1 MASKKAKLIL
11 GIGLGMALLLVLGVL
26 LGGGKED
33 PDAYSWDKISKGDIR
48 ETISASGEIQAKTRV
63 NVGTNVAGEIKAIHV
78 VDGQEVKA
86 GDLLVTIDQIRLQ
99 QEMARAT
106 AALEGVKKDAERLK
120 AAQDRAEQTFARQ
133 ESLFKQG
140 LISDEEF
147 RQAKLTKQSAELTY
161 QGARS
166 NIAQSEANFGSMRD
180 NLSKTT
186 LRAPIDGRITSLKA
200 EKGEMAIPGMSN
212 LPGAT
217 LMIISDMHELVA
229 EVKVNESEVVRVR
242 TGQVAQVTV
251 ESLQGRV
258 FQGKVA
264 EVATGS
270 EGTGSNANMY
280 KVKVAVDMLA
290 KDVGQLRPGMS
301 ARAVILTSEAKNV
314 LRVPLQAVLERD
326 ESLEEAQKRG
336 LLAPASHSVAMV
348 VKDGKASEKVVQ
360 TGIANTQYFEAKSGL
375 NEGDMVLTGPIRKLK
390 DLKDRASVKLKAKSD
405 TELEE
410 ATKKRKA
417 GSEAK
422 R

>member
-1 MASKKAKLIL
+1 MTRKTKLFV
-11 GIGLGMALLLVLGVL
+11 GIGLGMGLLLVLGL
-26 LGGGKED
+26 FLGGNKED
-33 PDAYSWDKISKGDIR
+33 PDAYSWDRISKGDIR

-106 AALEGVKKDAERLK
+106 AALDGTKKDAERMK
-120 AAQDRAEQTFARQ
+120 ASMDRSEQTFARQ

-147 RQAKLTKQSAELTY
+147 RQAKLTKQSAELTF
-161 QGARS
+161 QSARS
-166 NIAQSEANFGSMRD
+166 AIAQSEANLGSMRD

-217 LMIISDMHELVA
+217 LMIISDMHELMA
-229 EVKVNESEVVRVR
+229 EVKVNESEVVRVKV
-242 TGQVAQVTV
+242 GQVAQVTV

-264 EVATGS
+264 EVATGN
-270 EGTGSNANMY
+270 EGIGTNANMY
-280 KVKVAVDMLA
+280 KVKVALDMSA
-290 KDVGQLRPGMS
+290 KDVNQLRPGMS
-301 ARAVILTSEAKNV
+301 SRAIILTSEAKNV

-348 VKDGKASEKVVQ
+348 VKDGKTAEKVVQ
-360 TGIANTQYFEAKSGL
+360 TGIANTQYFEVKGGL
-375 NEGDMVLTGPIRKLK
+375 GEGDKVLTGPIRKLK

-410 ATKKRKA
+410 ASKKRKA
-417 GSEAK
+417 GPEK
-422 R
+422 K

>member
-1 MASKKAKLIL
+1 MASRKNKILIGIGVAL
-11 GIGLGMALLLVLGVL
+11 AVLIGLGIAF
-26 LGGGKED
+26 GGSKED
-33 PDAYSWDKISKGDIR
+33 ADAYSWDRISKGDIR

-99 QEMARAT
+99 QEMARAA
-106 AALEGVKKDAERLK
+106 AALDGAKKDADRLK
-120 AAQDRAEQTFARQ
+120 ASMDRAEQTFARQ
-133 ESLFKQG
+133 ENLFNQG
-140 LISDEEF
+140 LISDEDF
-147 RQAKLTKQSAELTY
+147 RQAKLIQQSAQLTY
-161 QGARS
+161 QGAGS
-166 NIAQSEANFGSMRD
+166 NIAQSKASLGSMRD

-229 EVKVNESEVVRVR
+229 EVKVNESEVVRVKP
-242 TGQVAQVTV
+242 GQVAQVTV

-258 FQGKVA
+258 FTGKVA

-270 EGTGSNANMY
+270 EGTGTNANMY
-280 KVKVAVDMLA
+280 KVKVAVDMSA
-290 KDVGQLRPGMS
+290 KDVNQLRPGMS
-301 ARAVILTSEAKNV
+301 ARAVILTSEVKNV

-326 ESLEEAQKRG
+326 GSMEEAQKQG
-336 LLAPASHSVAMV
+336 LLAPTSHSVAMV
-348 VKDGKASEKVVQ
+348 VKDGKTAEKVVQ
-360 TGIANTQYFEAKSGL
+360 TGIANTQYFEVKSGL
-375 NEGDMVLTGPIRKLK
+375 NEGDKVLTGPIRKLK
-390 DLKDRASVKLKAKSD
+390 DLKDRASVKLKVKSD

-410 ATKKRKA
+410 ALKKRKA
-417 GSEAK
+417 GSEK
-422 R
+422 K

>member
-1 MASKKAKLIL
+1 MATRKHKILL
-11 GIGLGMALLLVLGVL
+11 GIGVALVALIAIGFAFS
-26 LGGGKED
+26 GSKED
-33 PDAYSWDKISKGDIR
+33 ADAYSWDRISKGDIR

-106 AALEGVKKDAERLK
+106 AALEGVKKDAERMK
-120 AAQDRAEQTFARQ
+120 ASMDRAEQTFVRQ

-140 LISDEEF
+140 LISDEDF
-147 RQAKLTKQSAELTY
+147 RQARLTKQSAELTH
-161 QGARS
+161 QSARS
-166 NIAQSEANFGSMRD
+166 NIAQSEANLGSMRD

-217 LMIISDMHELVA
+217 LMIISDMHELMA
-229 EVKVNESEVVRVR
+229 EVKVNESEVVRVKQ
-242 TGQVAQVTV
+242 GQMAQVTV

-270 EGTGSNANMY
+270 EGTGTNANMY
-280 KVKVAVDMLA
+280 KVKVALDMAA
-290 KDVGQLRPGMS
+290 KDVNQLRPGMS
-301 ARAVILTSEAKNV
+301 ARAVILTSEVKNV

-326 ESLEEAQKRG
+326 ESLEEAQKKG

-360 TGIANTQYFEAKSGL
+360 TGIANTQYFEVKGGL
-375 NEGDMVLTGPIRKLK
+375 DEGDKVLTGPIRKLK

-410 ATKKRKA
+410 ASKKRKS
-417 GSEAK
+417 GPEK
-422 R
+422 K